1 LWIKKRGINLLLFN
15 EVDNII
21 SSFKILTK
29 IFRSEMLYTP
39 IKFRNVELKNRW
51 VMSPMCMY
59 SCENGLAN
67 DFHFVHYGSRSQGG
81 TGLIMV
87 EATGV
92 EPHGRITNH
101 CMGIWNEEQAE
112 KLQKIVEFVHK
123 NSDSKIGIQIAHA
136 GRKGSTWNNIQ
147 IPVEEGWET
156 VAPSPIP
163 YHPTERI
170 PHVLTSEEIQEQVQ
184 NFKEAARRA
193 VKAGFNVIEIHGA
206 HGYLVHQF
214 LSPLSNI
221 RTDEYGGS
229 FENRIRFLIEIVDAV
244 NEELNENVALFV
256 RISGTEYAE
265 NGWDIKESVELAK
278 ILKNHQVDLVD
289 VSSGGN
295 IHGVKIPLF
304 DGYQVP
310 LSSQVK
316 NEAEIKTGAVGLIK
330 KVSHAEEILEKGD
343 ADLIFIAREILRN
356 PYIAVQG
363 SFEMGEEC
371 FFPHQ
376 YLRAKIST

>member
-1 LWIKKRGINLLLFN
+1 
-15 EVDNII
+15 
-21 SSFKILTK
+21 
-29 IFRSEMLYTP
+29 MLYTS

-59 SCENGLAN
+59 SSENGLAN
-67 DFHFVHYGSRSQGG
+67 DFHFVHYGSRAQGG
-81 TGLIMV
+81 TGLIIV
-87 EATGV
+87 EASGV
-92 EPHGRITNH
+92 EPNGRITNH
-101 CMGIWNEEQAE
+101 CMGIWNDEQAE

-123 NSDSKIGIQIAHA
+123 NSESKIGIQLSHS
-136 GRKGSTWNNIQ
+136 GRKGSTWNNVQ
-147 IPVEEGWET
+147 IPIEEGWET

-170 PHVLTSEEIQEQVQ
+170 PHVLTAEEIKEQVQ
-184 NFKEAARRA
+184 NFKDSARRA

-206 HGYLVHQF
+206 HGYLIHQF

-265 NGWDIKESVELAK
+265 NGWDINESVELAK
-278 ILKNHQVDLVD
+278 VLKNHSVDLVD

-304 DGYQVP
+304 EGYQVP

-316 NEAEIKTGAVGLIK
+316 NEAEIKTAAVGLITK
-330 KVSHAEEILEKGD
+330 IEHAEEILQKGD
-343 ADLIFIAREILRN
+343 ADLIFIAREMLRN

-363 SFEMGEEC
+363 SFETNEEC

-376 YLRAKIST
+376 YLRAKI

>member
-1 LWIKKRGINLLLFN
+1 
-15 EVDNII
+15 
-21 SSFKILTK
+21 
-29 IFRSEMLYTP
+29 MLYTP
-39 IKFRNVELKNRW
+39 VKFRNVELKNRW

-59 SCENGLAN
+59 SSENGLPN
-67 DFHFVHYGSRSQGG
+67 DFHFVHYGSRAQGG
-81 TGLIMV
+81 TGLIVV

-92 EPHGRITNH
+92 EPKGRITNH
-101 CMGIWNEEQAE
+101 CMGIWNDEQAE
-112 KLQKIVEFVHK
+112 KLQKIVEFIHH
-123 NSDSKIGIQIAHA
+123 NSETKVGIQLAHA
-136 GRKGSTWNNIQ
+136 GRKGSTWNNVQ
-147 IPVEEGWET
+147 IPLEKGWET

-163 YHPTERI
+163 YHPSERI
-170 PHVLTSEEIQEQVQ
+170 PHVLTVQEIEEIVQ
-184 NFKEAARRA
+184 NFKKAAKRA
-193 VKAGFNVIEIHGA
+193 VKAGFDVIEIHAA

-265 NGWDIKESVELAK
+265 NGWEINDSVELAG
-278 ILKNHQVDLVD
+278 ILKNHAVDLVD

-310 LSSQVK
+310 LSSQVR
-316 NEAEIKTGAVGLIK
+316 NEAEIKTAAVGLIK
-330 KVSHAEEILEKGD
+330 KIAHAEEILQKRD

-363 SFEMGEEC
+363 SFETKEDC
-371 FFPHQ
+371 FFPNQ
-376 YLRAKIST
+376 YLRAKNS

>member
-1 LWIKKRGINLLLFN
+1 
-15 EVDNII
+15 
-21 SSFKILTK
+21 
-29 IFRSEMLYTP
+29 MLYTP
-39 IKFRNVELKNRW
+39 VKFRNIELKNRW

-92 EPHGRITNH
+92 EPRGRITNH
-101 CMGIWNEEQAE
+101 CMGIWNDEQAE
-112 KLQKIVEFVHK
+112 ELKKIVDFVH
-123 NSDSKIGIQIAHA
+123 SRSESKIGIQLAHA
-136 GRKGSTWNNIQ
+136 GRKGSTWNNLQ

-163 YHPTERI
+163 YHPTEGI
-170 PHVLTSEEIQEQVQ
+170 PHVLTADEIKEQVQ
-184 NFKEAARRA
+184 NFKEAAKRA
-193 VKAGFNVIEIHGA
+193 VKAGFDMIEIHGA
-206 HGYLVHQF
+206 HGYLIHQF

-229 FENRIRFLIEIVDAV
+229 FENRIRFLLEIVDAV
-244 NEELNENVALFV
+244 NEELDENTALFV

-265 NGWDIKESVELAK
+265 NGWNITDSVKLAK
-278 ILKNHQVDLVD
+278 VLKEHSVDLVD

-295 IHGVKIPLF
+295 IHGAKIAVF

-310 LSSQVK
+310 FSSQIRK
-316 NEAEIKTGAVGLIK
+316 EAGVKTGTVGLITR
-330 KVSHAEEILEKGD
+330 VEQAEEILEKGG
-343 ADLIFIAREILRN
+343 ADLIFVAREILRN

-363 SFEMGEEC
+363 SFEMKEDC

-376 YLRAKIST
+376 YTRAKISS

>member
-1 LWIKKRGINLLLFN
+1 
-15 EVDNII
+15 
-21 SSFKILTK
+21 
-29 IFRSEMLYTP
+29 MLYSP

-67 DFHFVHYGSRSQGG
+67 DFHYVHYGSRAQGG
-81 TGLIMV
+81 TGLIMI

-92 EPHGRITNH
+92 EPRGRITNH
-101 CMGIWNEEQAE
+101 CMGIWNDEQAI
-112 KLQKIVEFVHK
+112 KLQKIVEFVHQ

-136 GRKGSTWNNIQ
+136 GRKGSTWENKQ
-147 IPVEEGWET
+147 IPVDEGWET
-156 VAPSPIP
+156 IAPSPIP

-170 PHVLTSEEIQEQVQ
+170 PHVLSVEEIKNLVQ
-184 NFKEAARRA
+184 KFKEAAKRA
-193 VKAGFNVIEIHGA
+193 VNAGFDVIEIHGA

-229 FENRIRFLIEIVDAV
+229 FENRIRFLLEIVDTV

-265 NGWDIKESVELAK
+265 NGWDINDSVQLAK
-278 ILKNHQVDLVD
+278 ILKNHSVDLID

-295 IHGVKIPLF
+295 IHGAKIPVY

-310 LSSQVK
+310 FSSQVK
-316 NEAEIKTGAVGLIK
+316 NETGVKTGAVGLIT
-330 KVSHAEEILEKGD
+330 STEQAEKILQNEE
-343 ADLIFIAREILRN
+343 ADLIFVAREILRN
-356 PYIAVQG
+356 PYLAVQG
-363 SFEMGEEC
+363 SFEMKEDN

-376 YLRAKIST
+376 YLRAKISS

>member
-1 LWIKKRGINLLLFN
+1 
-15 EVDNII
+15 
-21 SSFKILTK
+21 
-29 IFRSEMLYTP
+29 MLYTP

-59 SCENGLAN
+59 SCEDGMAN

-87 EATGV
+87 EAAGV
-92 EPHGRITNH
+92 EPRGRITNH
-101 CMGIWNEEQAE
+101 CMGIWTDEQAE
-112 KLQKIVEFVHK
+112 KLQKIVEFVHG
-123 NSDSKIGIQIAHA
+123 NSESKIGIQLAHS
-136 GRKGSTWNNIQ
+136 GRKGSTWNNVQ

-163 YHPTERI
+163 YQPSERI
-170 PHVLTSEEIQEQVQ
+170 PHALTKEEIKEIILR
-184 NFKEAARRA
+184 FKEAAARA
-193 VKAGFNVIEIHGA
+193 VKAGFDVVEIHGA

-229 FENRIRFLIEIVDAV
+229 FENRIRFLLEIVDAV

-265 NGWDIKESVELAK
+265 NGWNIRDSIELAK
-278 ILKNHQVDLVD
+278 VLKEHSVDLVD

-295 IHGVKIPLF
+295 IHGAKIPVYE
-304 DGYQVP
+304 GYQVP
-310 LSSQVK
+310 FSSQVR
-316 NEAEIKTGAVGLIK
+316 NEAEVKTGAVGLITRIDL
-330 KVSHAEEILEKGD
+330 AEEILRKGE
-343 ADLIFIAREILRN
+343 ADLIFVAREILRN
-356 PYIAVQG
+356 PYTAVQG
-363 SFEMGEEC
+363 SFEMKEEC

-376 YLRAKIST
+376 YTRAKISS

>member
-1 LWIKKRGINLLLFN
+1 
-15 EVDNII
+15 
-21 SSFKILTK
+21 
-29 IFRSEMLYTP
+29 MLYTP
-39 IKFRNVELKNRW
+39 IQFRNVELKNRW

-92 EPHGRITNH
+92 EPRGRITNK
-101 CMGIWNEEQAE
+101 CMGIWNDEQAD
-112 KLQKIVEFVHK
+112 KLQKIVEFVHS
-123 NSDSKIGIQIAHA
+123 NSESKIGIQLAHA
-136 GRKGSTWNNIQ
+136 GRKGSTWNNLQ
-147 IPVEEGWET
+147 IPIEEGWET

-170 PHVLTSEEIQEQVQ
+170 PHVLTIDEIKDQVQ

-193 VKAGFNVIEIHGA
+193 VKAGFNIIEIHGA
-206 HGYLVHQF
+206 HGYLIHQF

-229 FENRIRFLIEIVDAV
+229 FENRIRFLLEIVDAV
-244 NEELNENVALFV
+244 NEELSENVALFV

-265 NGWDIKESVELAK
+265 NGWSVDNSVELAK
-278 ILKNHQVDLVD
+278 VLKEHKVNLVD

-295 IHGVKIPLF
+295 IHGAKISVF

-310 LSSQVK
+310 FSSRVR
-316 NEAEIKTGAVGLIK
+316 NEAQVKTGAVGLITDLEQ
-330 KVSHAEEILEKGD
+330 AESILQKGD
-343 ADLIFIAREILRN
+343 ADLIFVAREILRN

-363 SFEMGEEC
+363 SFEMKENC

-376 YLRAKIST
+376 YLRAKISS

>member
-1 LWIKKRGINLLLFN
+1 
-15 EVDNII
+15 
-21 SSFKILTK
+21 
-29 IFRSEMLYTP
+29 MLYTP

-67 DFHFVHYGSRSQGG
+67 DFHYVHYGSRAQGG

-92 EPHGRITNH
+92 EPRGRITNY
-101 CMGIWNEEQAE
+101 CMGIWNDEQAA
-112 KLQKIVEFVHK
+112 KLQKIVEFIHK

-136 GRKGSTWNNIQ
+136 GRKGSTWENKQ
-147 IPVEEGWET
+147 ISLEEGWET
-156 VAPSPIP
+156 IAPSPIP
-163 YHPTERI
+163 YHPSERI
-170 PHVLTSEEIQEQVQ
+170 PHELSVEEIIELVQ
-184 NFKEAARRA
+184 NFKDAARRA
-193 VKAGFNVIEIHGA
+193 VDAGFDVIEIHGA

-214 LSPLSNI
+214 LSPLSNT

-229 FENRIRFLIEIVDAV
+229 FENRSRFLLEIVDAV

-265 NGWDIKESVELAK
+265 NGWNVNDSVELAK
-278 ILKNHQVDLVD
+278 ILKNHSVDLID

-295 IHGVKIPLF
+295 IHGAKISVF
-304 DGYQVP
+304 EGYQVP
-310 LSSQVK
+310 FSSQVR
-316 NEAEIKTGAVGLIK
+316 NEADVKTGAVGLIT
-330 KVSHAEEILEKGD
+330 KVEQAEEILQKGD
-343 ADLIFIAREILRN
+343 ADLIFVAREILRN

-363 SFEMGEEC
+363 SFEMKEDS

-376 YLRAKIST
+376 YLRAKISS